1 MNLIRVNTIPSVFN
15 SMDNMIDRFFDNNSY
30 NYWKPS
36 YEVFNND
43 KEYVI
48 TMDLPGL
55 DKSKINL
62 EIQDQKLSISGNRE
76 VKSNISEN
84 YNNSRYGEFYKEF
97 NIPDNVLE
105 KNISAQFK
113 NGVLDVS
120 LPKKKEVKAKVQKI
134 AIK

>member
-1 MNLIRVNTIPSVFN
+1 MNLIKVNTIPSVFN
-15 SMDNMIDRFFDNNSY
+15 SMDSMIDRFFENNSY

-36 YEVFNND
+36 YEVFNNH

-62 EIQDQKLSISGNRE
+62 EIKDQKLSISGNRE

-84 YNNSRYGEFYKEF
+84 YNNSRYGEFYKGF
-97 NIPDNVLE
+97 NIPEDVLE

-113 NGVLDVS
+113 NGGTRDNAS
-120 LPKKKEVKAKVQKI
+120 KKRRS
-134 AIK
+134 